1 MHANTRITRSRPVTV
16 KGSPKARK
24 QLLGDGKSTDG
35 TIVPYKRNVRDFD
48 LCDES
53 IINQAYAAPDEL
65 PLPSEAL
72 ALVLLT
78 SAVTFICSIDRAAM
92 SVAIL
97 PMSEAFKWDDGV
109 KGAVSAAFFAG
120 YMITNVCG
128 GFLATRFSAKGVLA
142 AGVMLW
148 SLFTIATP
156 AAAASGSLPELLAV
170 RSMMGVGEGVSYPS
184 IQNLVRQAI
193 PVHARSRA
201 LAFIYSGHQL
211 GTVASYVTAPV
222 LISQLGWQSVFFAFG
237 SLGFVWL
244 LSWTPFAQGST
255 QYKRRSIRSRLK
267 AAYLLLRTRWRY
279 RKQTSQVQK
288 PLASQPLRFKD
299 VPWRDFATAK
309 PFWAIVAAQV
319 TVGIGSCLSFSWLP
333 TFYSQVYNVDVGHS
347 AAFCIVPF
355 IATILATNAAG
366 WIADSLINNEVLNKT
381 QTRKLMQLIASLG
394 PAVCLVRL
402 SLAASPAVGPGQG
415 DESLWDAMTMV
426 TAWLALG
433 GFSAAGYGSNHQDI
447 SSRWAGVLF
456 GLSNGIA
463 SIAGSA
469 SIYVTG
475 MILHETHDWG
485 LIFAAAA
492 GTYVVGAGVYCA
504 WASCEEQFD
513 DYNDGGGKEILEDAP
528 KV

>member
-1 MHANTRITRSRPVTV
+1 MYKYQGCTRGRIGSGHAFRGKAVVVHANTRITRSRPVTV

-193 PVHARSRA
+193 PGHARSRA

-309 PFWAIVAAQV
+309 AILGHRCCSSHCGNRVLSLFLMVANVLFSSVQCRCWPFSRILY
-319 TVGIGSCLSFSWLP
+319 S
-333 TFYSQVYNVDVGHS
+333 TFYCHHFSHQRCWLDCG
-347 AAFCIVPF
+347 F
-355 IATILATNAAG
+355 
-366 WIADSLINNEVLNKT
+366 AD
-381 QTRKLMQLIASLG
+381 
-394 PAVCLVRL
+394 
-402 SLAASPAVGPGQG
+402 
-415 DESLWDAMTMV
+415 
-426 TAWLALG
+426 
-433 GFSAAGYGSNHQDI
+433 
-447 SSRWAGVLF
+447 
-456 GLSNGIA
+456 
-463 SIAGSA
+463 
-469 SIYVTG
+469 
-475 MILHETHDWG
+475 
-485 LIFAAAA
+485 
-492 GTYVVGAGVYCA
+492 
-504 WASCEEQFD
+504 
-513 DYNDGGGKEILEDAP
+513 
-528 KV
+528 